1 MSIPNG
7 WSQRAN
13 NPKEYEAILIRDQY
27 KYEVN
32 VNVETGQRQ
41 IYTIDPIFRTRDFVG
56 TINAD
61 GSIIKQTAWTNIASL
76 PNGQTRLK
84 DIIDTSKIAANTI
97 VKAVG
102 TPQEISS
109 LQNKK
114 EFTGLKSQAAAPTDP
129 TKTSAGSAEPGPGS
143 QDPGSEGSN
152 IAADS
157 IPNGE
162 SLYTE
167 DQNYGDLYYP
177 ENFKETPSQD
187 YVYISM
193 YRYKNPDFL
202 GLGSNQADP
211 TKILGGALST
221 FQDTA
226 YTKIKRLGS
235 VTLPMVN
242 NLSETNQT
250 GWGSDTLSSIAASL
264 MAGGSDAVKQAASG
278 DLFDAGGTLTDLG
291 KQVLGNAGV
300 SGRLKTY
307 LTTRAAAGIIGKIGL
322 QINPEAYITRATGT
336 IPNPNLE
343 LLFNGPKL
351 RSFELAFKLTPR
363 SQKEAVQVRKIIK
376 FFKKGMA
383 PRRSSQSNQSFFL
396 GTPNVFKVQFK
407 SGDSELKSL
416 VTYKTCALV
425 TCQVNYTP
433 DGFYSAYNDSEANG
447 SQPIAVTLQLGF
459 AELTPVYN
467 DQYEIDKDGVTDSV
481 GLSGKASSFE
491 YENTQSSKNP
501 NPNTRTQNPN
511 QPGAGVSAGSPV
523 PALITDTSGRPV
535 AATPGSLAKPAN

>member
-1 MSIPNG
+1 MPIPSG
-7 WSQRAN
+7 WTQRAT
-13 NPKEYEAILIRDQY
+13 NPNEYEAILIRGQY

-32 VNVETGQRQ
+32 VNVESGQRQ
-41 IYTIDPIFRTRDFVG
+41 IYTIDPIFRTRAFVG

-61 GSIIKQTAWTNIASL
+61 GSTVRQNAWTNIAAL

-84 DIIDTSKIAANTI
+84 DIIDTSRVAANTI
-97 VKAVG
+97 VKAAG
-102 TPQEISS
+102 SS
-109 LQNKK
+109 QSINNLQNQK
-114 EFTGLKSQAAAPTDP
+114 EFKSLKGQEAAPTDP
-129 TKTSAGSAEPGPGS
+129 KKSKAGAADPGPGS
-143 QDPGSEGSN
+143 QDSGSTGTD
-152 IAADS
+152 IAADP
-157 IPNGE
+157 IPDSQ
-162 SLYTE
+162 SLFSG
-167 DQNYGDLYYP
+167 DDNYGNLYYP
-177 ENFKETPSQD
+177 ENFKEIPDQD
-187 YVYISM
+187 HVFISM

-202 GLGSNQADP
+202 GLGSNQTDP
-211 TKILGGALST
+211 NKILSGALST

-226 YTKIKRLGS
+226 YTNIKSLGS

-250 GWGSDTLSSIAASL
+250 GWGSDNLSSIAAAM
-264 MAGGSDAVKQAASG
+264 MAGGAKAVTDIG
-278 DLFDAGGTLTDLG
+278 EGNLIGAGGELTSTAAGL
-291 KQVLGNAGV
+291 LTNPGV

-307 LTTRAAAGIIGKIGL
+307 LTTKAAAGIIGKIGL

-351 RSFELAFKLTPR
+351 RTFELAFKLSPR
-363 SQKEAVQVRKIIK
+363 SQTEAVQVRRIIK

-383 PRRSSQSNQSFFL
+383 PRRSLQSEQSFFL

-407 SGDSELKSL
+407 SGSKDLKSL

-433 DGFYSAYNDSEANG
+433 DGFYAAYNDAAANG

-467 DQYEIDKDGVTDSV
+467 DQYDLLDDSV
-481 GLSGKASSFE
+481 GLNDKTSSFQ
-491 YENTQSSKNP
+491 YEKIETKKETPKVKPPGPAGQ
-501 NPNTRTQNPN
+501 RT
-511 QPGAGVSAGSPV
+511 SPAQTLIQGTDQFKPQLGLP
-523 PALITDTSGRPV
+523 PA
-535 AATPGSLAKPAN
+535 